1 MARMNFYTENQK
13 IFAKVLTN
21 KGKASIIAI
30 SNEQEETLM
39 NVQINRFYY
48 YHHCGLSAF
57 AEIGS

>member
-1 MARMNFYTENQK
+1 MNFYTENQK
-13 IFAKVLTN
+13 MFAKGLTN

-30 SNEQEETLM
+30 SNNQEETMM
-39 NVQINRFYY
+39 NIRFNRFYY